1 MPALAL
7 FPSLF
12 TDGPFAPRLFR
23 EGAIAYRGGQRVRP
37 AMEEDMLRR
46 RADGAGGDG
55 RDAGSLADLL
65 GRIAAGDRAAFR
77 RLYDLLAPRLY
88 GVALR
93 ILGERGLA
101 ADALQDAFIQIL
113 SQSGRFD
120 PARGSAEAW
129 LVSLVRYR
137 ALDIVRG
144 RRREVLGFEPEDAP
158 LEEPDAFARLSA
170 DEDGAALRACLE
182 ALEADRRRLI
192 ALAFIEGFSQAELA
206 ARFRLPL
213 GTVKSS
219 IRRGLLKLR
228 ECLGR

>member
-1 MPALAL
+1 MSAVAL

-12 TDGPFAPRLFR
+12 APSLFAPSLF
-23 EGAIAYRGGQRVRP
+23 APSLFAYRGVQRVRP
-37 AMEEDMLRR
+37 AMEEDMLRPD
-46 RADGAGGDG
+46 AAGEEGA
-55 RDAGSLADLL
+55 SLSADLL
-65 GRIAAGDRAAFR
+65 GRIATGDRAAFR

-93 ILGERGLA
+93 IVGERGLA
-101 ADALQDAFIQIL
+101 ADALQDAFIQVL
-113 SQSGRFD
+113 NQSGRFD

-144 RRREVLGFEPEDAP
+144 RRREVLGFEPADAA
-158 LEEPDAFARLSA
+158 LDQPDALALLSA
-170 DEDGAALRACLE
+170 DEDGRALRACLE

-192 ALAFIEGFSQAELA
+192 ELAFIEGFSQAELA

>member
-1 MPALAL
+1 
-7 FPSLF
+7 
-12 TDGPFAPRLFR
+12 
-23 EGAIAYRGGQRVRP
+23 
-37 AMEEDMLRR
+37 MEEDMLRR
-46 RADGAGGDG
+46 RADAAGGEAS
-55 RDAGSLADLL
+55 DAGSLAGLL
-65 GRIAAGDRAAFR
+65 GCVAAGDRAAFR
-77 RLYDLLAPRLY
+77 RLYDLVAPRLF

-93 ILGERGLA
+93 IVGERGLA
-101 ADALQDAFIQIL
+101 ADALQDAFIQVL
-113 SQSGRFD
+113 NQSARFD

-144 RRREVLGFEPEDAP
+144 RRREVLGFEPAEAP
-158 LEEPDAFARLSA
+158 LEEPDALALLSA
-170 DEDGAALRACLE
+170 DEEGAALRTCLE
-182 ALEADRRRLI
+182 ALAAERRRLI
-192 ALAFIEGFSQAELA
+192 ELAFIDGFSQAELA

>member
-1 MPALAL
+1 MP
-7 FPSLF
+7 
-12 TDGPFAPRLFR
+12 RR
-23 EGAIAYRGGQRVRP
+23 Q
-37 AMEEDMLRR
+37 EDV
-46 RADGAGGDG
+46 AGGG
-55 RDAGSLADLL
+55 AAGTEAPAGLL
-65 GRIAAGDRAAFR
+65 VRIAAGDQAAFR
-77 RLYDLLAPRLY
+77 KLYELVSPLLYA
-88 GVALR
+88 VALR
-93 ILGERGLA
+93 IAGERTLA
-101 ADALQDAFIQIL
+101 ADALQEAFIQVL
-113 SQSGRFD
+113 TRSSRFD

-158 LEEPDAFARLSA
+158 LEEPDAFARLGA

-182 ALEADRRRLI
+182 TLEADRRRLI
-192 ALAFIEGFSQAELA
+192 ELAFLDGFSQAELA
-206 ARFRLPL
+206 QRLGMPL